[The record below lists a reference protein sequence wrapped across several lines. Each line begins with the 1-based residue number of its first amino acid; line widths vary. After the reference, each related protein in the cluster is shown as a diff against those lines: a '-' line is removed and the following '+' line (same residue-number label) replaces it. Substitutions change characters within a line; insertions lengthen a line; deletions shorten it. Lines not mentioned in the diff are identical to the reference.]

1 MSRREMGQ
9 TDGNIISISHVA
21 FMNECG
27 PRDSKRIAFYFVAC
41 NTVKLTST
49 TRNICFQMKR
59 PLSPDH
65 IDCCVVN
72 LLDRETRHK
81 YKKAQL
87 PLTTPR
93 HASESVAQCVCH
105 LSTRYAKT
113 SPAVSWQKV
122 NDTLMVMMA
131 MFWSLPVRTA
141 GRQRWCRGGSVGRHA
156 GGTVDDVCRL
166 SARYAKTSAAV
177 TCRNKRGRTLVVL
190 MAMFRVW

>member
-41 NTVKLTST
+41 NTVKLTSSYDTT

-93 HASESVAQCVCH
+93 HASESVSQ
-105 LSTRYAKT
+105 YI
-113 SPAVSWQKV
+113 
-122 NDTLMVMMA
+122 
-131 MFWSLPVRTA
+131 
-141 GRQRWCRGGSVGRHA
+141 
-156 GGTVDDVCRL
+156 
-166 SARYAKTSAAV
+166 
-177 TCRNKRGRTLVVL
+177 
-190 MAMFRVW
+190 

>member
-27 PRDSKRIAFYFVAC
+27 RAIVNESLSIFVAC
-41 NTVKLTST
+41 VKLTSSYDT
-49 TRNICFQMKR
+49 ITRNICFQMKR

-93 HASESVAQCVCH
+93 HAFEA
-105 LSTRYAKT
+105 
-113 SPAVSWQKV
+113 SPSISKNSAVSIR
-122 NDTLMVMMA
+122 D
-131 MFWSLPVRTA
+131 P
-141 GRQRWCRGGSVGRHA
+141 
-156 GGTVDDVCRL
+156 
-166 SARYAKTSAAV
+166 
-177 TCRNKRGRTLVVL
+177 
-190 MAMFRVW
+190 